1 MIIKIMYRIFLIKPI
16 AFFGK
21 KCYYISIKDNRVDSG
36 EYGAVKY
43 GSQCRS
49 YGELNCGRIRK
60 LLCPFRIPLL
70 HIYPRKKVKYAGIMY
85 CASVFIR
92 RCFFMQKN
100 KKTKG
105 GARIMR
111 RTAATDSLRHDDS
124 AGNTLMPP
132 ARLSSNGG
140 ISGRD

>member
-100 KKTKG
+100 K
-105 GARIMR
+105 RR
-111 RTAATDSLRHDDS
+111 RTHHARRIAATDSLRHDDS
-124 AGNTLMPP
+124 AGNTLMSP
-132 ARLSSNGG
+132 ARLSSNWG

>member
-70 HIYPRKKVKYAGIMY
+70 HIYPRKKSKIRGNYVLRVCFHTEVLFYA
-85 CASVFIR
+85 
-92 RCFFMQKN
+92 
-100 KKTKG
+100 KK
-105 GARIMR
+105 
-111 RTAATDSLRHDDS
+111 
-124 AGNTLMPP
+124 
-132 ARLSSNGG
+132 
-140 ISGRD
+140 

>member
-1 MIIKIMYRIFLIKPI
+1 MIIKIVYRIFFIKPI

-21 KCYYISIKDNRVDSG
+21 KCYYVSIKDNRVDSG

-70 HIYPRKKVKYAGIMY
+70 HIYPRKKGKIRGNYVLRVCFHTEVLFYAKK
-85 CASVFIR
+85 
-92 RCFFMQKN
+92 QKN
-100 KKTKG
+100 K
-105 GARIMR
+105 R
-111 RTAATDSLRHDDS
+111 RCASHAHHTHENFRLCYDDS
-124 AGNTLMPP
+124 ARDNSLPS
-132 ARLSSNGG
+132 ARLPANGG
-140 ISGRD
+140 ISG